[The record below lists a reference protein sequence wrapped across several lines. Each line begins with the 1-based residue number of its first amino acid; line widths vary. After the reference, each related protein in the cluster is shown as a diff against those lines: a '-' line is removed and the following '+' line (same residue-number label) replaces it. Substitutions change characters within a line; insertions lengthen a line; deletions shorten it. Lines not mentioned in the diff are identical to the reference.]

1 MHTFS
6 SRTVKTRNNRTALHF
21 SCNLANYILGLEFGD
36 HAKFQDQL
44 KYKGLLKKRVQVYMK
59 VLLRLKKSNN
69 S

>member
-44 KYKGLLKKRVQVYMK
+44 KYKGLLKKKGTSVYEGFTQTE
-59 VLLRLKKSNN
+59 KKQQF
-69 S
+69 